1 MILPPAAILLALIVS
16 SPGPAPDEKK
26 ALPAGEWGGKQV
38 SLSVTDKGARLELAC
53 AHGSVETAILLDE
66 EGRFDVA
73 GVYVREGP
81 GPVRLEDE
89 GGEPA
94 RFSGR
99 VDGDSMTLTV
109 ERTKGSRHVGT
120 FELEK
125 GRRVRI
131 VKCQ

>member
-1 MILPPAAILLALIVS
+1 MPPVAILVPLFLS
-16 SPGPAPDEKK
+16 LCGPAPDQRK
-26 ALPAGEWGGKQV
+26 AMPEGDWGGEQV
-38 SLSVTDKGARLELAC
+38 SLSVTDKGAHLELAC
-53 AHGSVETAILLDE
+53 AHGSIETAILLDG

-109 ERTKGSRHVGT
+109 ERTTGSRHVGT
-120 FELEK
+120 FKLEK

-131 VKCQ
+131 MKCQ

>member
-1 MILPPAAILLALIVS
+1 MAPVAILVPLLLS
-16 SPGPAPDEKK
+16 LLNPSPEERT
-26 ALPAGEWGGKQV
+26 ALPAGEWGGEQV

-53 AHGSVETAILLDE
+53 AHGSVETAILLDG

-120 FELEK
+120 FKLGK
-125 GRRVRI
+125 GRRARI
-131 VKCQ
+131 IKCQ